1 MISSPQ
7 ASHETRIPVAPP
19 DTVSHPPLQTAPAES
34 FVPFPL
40 GRSICFVSQAPRHP
54 HDAGRHEEIVHEAV
68 GVVEQPLPEDDG
80 HDGRDHVREEDDA
93 AQQGAAAEALV
104 EQQRGR
110 DPDGDLQHDETR
122 LPIMLSALQAGG
134 YDIAVASRH
143 VEGGDS
149 AGLPSRWRHMLSD
162 GGIKLAQAFLPVRLT
177 DPPSPTSATAAT
189 ANNHPAS
196 DTIEIVL
203 PDGSRV
209 RVGSGVNLT
218 ALRRVVT
225 ALRG

>member
-1 MISSPQ
+1 MPDSTIEIINGREGRRRWGVEEKLRIV
-7 ASHETRIPVAPP
+7 AETHELGATVGAVA
-19 DTVSHPPLQTAPAES
+19 A
-34 FVPFPL
+34 
-40 GRSICFVSQAPRHP
+40 RHDVYP
-54 HDAGRHEEIVHEAV
+54 SLLRTWRRQVR
-68 GVVEQPLPEDDG
+68 DG
-80 HDGRDHVREEDDA
+80 YLAA
-93 AQQGAAAEALV
+93 AQA
-104 EQQRGR
+104 
-110 DPDGDLQHDETR
+110 QHF
-122 LPIMLSALQAGG
+122 
-134 YDIAVASRH
+134 V
-143 VEGGDS
+143 
-149 AGLPSRWRHMLSD
+149 
-162 GGIKLAQAFLPVRLT
+162 PVRLT